1 MIIMLKFI
9 TGRIKAIF
17 YSIKGAF
24 LLLKTEHSIQAQSF
38 IALLFII
45 AGFYFKIS
53 DIEWMFQVLAICL
66 VLCAESL
73 NTAIEKLADF
83 IHPDHNKKIGFIKDV
98 AAGAVFFASIFAL
111 LTIYMIYSS
120 KLF

>member
-1 MIIMLKFI
+1 MLKFI
-9 TGRIKAIF
+9 TGRTKAIF

-24 LLLKTEHSIQAQSF
+24 LLLKTEHSIQAQSI
-38 IALLFII
+38 IALLFIVV
-45 AGFYFKIS
+45 GFYFEIS
-53 DIEWMFQVLAICL
+53 DIEWLFQILAICL

-83 IHPDHNKKIGFIKDV
+83 IHPDDNKKIGFIKDV

-111 LTIYMIYSS
+111 LTIYMIYPE
-120 KLF
+120 KIF

>member
-1 MIIMLKFI
+1 MLKFI
-9 TGRIKAIF
+9 TGRIKAVF

-24 LLLKTEHSIQAQSF
+24 LLLKTEHSIQAQSL
-38 IALLFII
+38 IALMFII
-45 AGFYFKIS
+45 AGFYFEIS
-53 DIEWMFQVLAICL
+53 QIEWLFQVLAICL
-66 VLCAESL
+66 VLSTESL

-83 IHPDHNKKIGFIKDV
+83 IHPDHNKKIGFIKDI

-111 LTIYMIYSS
+111 LTIYMIYSE

>member
-1 MIIMLKFI
+1 MLKFI
-9 TGRIKAIF
+9 TGRTKAIF

-24 LLLKTEHSIQAQSF
+24 LLLKTEHSIQAQSS
-38 IALLFII
+38 IALMFIV
-45 AGFYFKIS
+45 AGFYFEIS
-53 DIEWMFQVLAICL
+53 DIEWLFQILAICL

-111 LTIYMIYSS
+111 LTIYMIYSE

>member
-1 MIIMLKFI
+1 MLKFI
-9 TGRIKAIF
+9 TGRTKAIF

-24 LLLKTEHSIQAQSF
+24 LLLKTEHSIQAQSI
-38 IALLFII
+38 IALLFIVV
-45 AGFYFKIS
+45 GFYFEIS
-53 DIEWMFQVLAICL
+53 DIEWLFQILAICL

-111 LTIYMIYSS
+111 LTIYMIYSE

>member
-1 MIIMLKFI
+1 MLKFI
-9 TGRIKAIF
+9 TGRTKAIF

-24 LLLKTEHSIQAQSF
+24 LLLKTEHSIQVQSI
-38 IALLFII
+38 IALLFIV
-45 AGFYFKIS
+45 AGFYFEIS
-53 DIEWMFQVLAICL
+53 DIEWLFQILAICL

-111 LTIYMIYSS
+111 LTIYMIYSE

>member
-1 MIIMLKFI
+1 MLKFI
-9 TGRIKAIF
+9 TGRTKAIF

-24 LLLKTEHSIQAQSF
+24 LLLKTEHSIQVQSI
-38 IALLFII
+38 IALMFIV
-45 AGFYFKIS
+45 AGFYFEIS
-53 DIEWMFQVLAICL
+53 DIEWLFQILAICL

-111 LTIYMIYSS
+111 LTIYMIYSE